1 MKILRFIYLLPI
13 ALLLFITSC
22 NEEITS
28 NPDAKQIPVVFGL
41 LDATDSIHFIKITR
55 TFSGTNN
62 AIDVAQIEDSSYFDQ
77 VDVTVEEVLMN
88 QVTRTWT
95 LKDTTITNKEPGAF
109 YSPNQKCYYFETTTA
124 APLKTN
130 ATYRMKAIINNGEFT
145 VTGETAMTGG
155 LGITNPNPLGSFNF
169 MSAANGV
176 VSYTNQTCKVN
187 NGNAKIMDARL
198 TVYFDEYFNGNPVEK
213 SFVWKLGELNGDDI
227 QGTSSIF
234 LANGKNFFELIKSNV
249 TNDPTINKRQFTK
262 ITLTFTGGTDDLSK
276 YILINKPSNSLAQ
289 NKPTFTNLITSD
301 GRGAI
306 GLFSS
311 RYKVSQTKIKWQNFQ
326 PYTRGIDKN
335 SVIEL
340 CTGPITGNLLF
351 CSDHPTDIANGESF
365 VCQ

>member
-1 MKILRFIYLLPI
+1 MKIVRFIYTLPL
-13 ALLLFITSC
+13 ALLFVFTAC
-22 NEEITS
+22 NEEIES
-28 NPDAKQIPVVFGL
+28 NPNAKQIPVIFGL
-41 LDATDSIHFIKITR
+41 LDATDTVHFIKITR
-55 TFSGTNN
+55 TFSGSNN
-62 AIDVAQIEDSSYFDQ
+62 AIDVALIEDSSYFDQ
-77 VDVTVEEVLMN
+77 VDCTVEEVLMN

-95 LKDTTITNKEPGAF
+95 LKDTIIANKEPGAF
-109 YSPNQKCYYFETTTA
+109 YSPSQKCYYFETTTA

-130 ATYRMKAIINNGEFT
+130 AKYRMKAIINNGEFT
-145 VTGETAMTGG
+145 VTSETAMTGG

-187 NGNAKIMDARL
+187 NGTAKIIDARL
-198 TVYFDEYFNGNPVEK
+198 TVFFEEYFNGNPVEK
-213 SFVWKLGELNGDDI
+213 SFVWKLGELNGDDV
-227 QGTSSIF
+227 QGTNSTF
-234 LANGKNFFELIKSNV
+234 LANGKNFFELIKTNV
-249 TNDPTINKRQFTK
+249 TNDPSITKRQFTK
-262 ITLTFTGGTDDLSK
+262 IVLTFTGGTDELSK

-289 NKPTFTNLITSD
+289 NKPTFTNLLSSD

-311 RYKVSQTKIKWQNFQ
+311 RFKVNQTKTKWQNFQ

-335 SVIEL
+335 SIIEL